1 MRFFLFFIFLFL
13 GLVRFSLF
21 PAPKD
26 KLSFRWRHVQPATH
40 FYFYWDLIAI
50 KRPLF
55 CERIVSDAGDLIIT
69 KFYCLNVRAQK
80 TCSCTLTPELPVLL
94 LYIELHWYT
103 SLINGTAE
111 EGKLRWLLV
120 HLIHIL
126 MRSYNLEDSGPT
138 WISTCMLIIFS
149 IPLCKLLLIEL

>member
-40 FYFYWDLIAI
+40 LYFYWDLIAI

-103 SLINGTAE
+103 SLINGAHKKIGDLEATFSAPT
-111 EGKLRWLLV
+111 LMFLWVLTQNR
-120 HLIHIL
+120 IL
-126 MRSYNLEDSGPT
+126 EKKKKKT
-138 WISTCMLIIFS
+138 H
-149 IPLCKLLLIEL
+149 